1 MAITKGRSSLSGTTS
16 TLKVGDTAPPV
27 VLPAHNAD
35 APWNLAHAKGTSN
48 VVLAFFP
55 FAFTPV

>member
-1 MAITKGRSSLSGTTS
+1 MAITKGRSSLASSTA
-16 TLKVGDTAPPV
+16 TLKVGDTAPAL

-35 APWNLAHAKGTSN
+35 TPWNLADAAGTSK

>member
-1 MAITKGRSSLSGTTS
+1 VAITKGRTSVADRTS
-16 TLKVGDTAPPV
+16 TLAVGGAAPPL
-27 VLPAHNAD
+27 VLPAHNAE
-35 APWNLAHAKGTSN
+35 APWNLADAKGKSN

>member
-1 MAITKGRSSLSGTTS
+1 MAIAKGRTSTSGTTS
-16 TLKVGDTAPPV
+16 TLKVGDHAPAIT
-27 VLPAHNAD
+27 LPAHNAD
-35 APWNLAHAKGTSN
+35 TPWNLADAAGKTH